1 MRMES
6 WFHSAFRDKGLQM
19 KSLTVKN
26 DSRIKLYGHV
36 CVSKTTEVHARVQHD
51 YFLKIYLFLYEYT
64 M

>member
-1 MRMES
+1 
-6 WFHSAFRDKGLQM
+6 M

-26 DSRIKLYGHV
+26 NSRIKLYGHV